1 MNLNFPPTLTPQ
13 VLNRLPP
20 RFRLLTTGFSKSPT
34 GHGPC
39 LKRDDSEGSW
49 VCFPGSKS
57 TFFFGGGDDM
67 LPDDPGFF
75 SCLMWQDFFEKW
87 KIIGEYIYYIILYY
101 TYMHWALMRLS
112 WGIFMESIRKQGN
125 WWKRS
130 IATQW
135 LGWGNSQIVRQL
147 AKNRSTNI
155 TWTFQK
161 ESCTVVDRWAFNL
174 ADLDICI

>member
-1 MNLNFPPTLTPQ
+1 MLMNLNFPPTLTRQ
-13 VLNRLPP
+13 VLNSLPP

-49 VCFPGSKS
+49 FCFPGSKS
-57 TFFFGGGDDM
+57 TWFFWGDNM
-67 LPDDPGFF
+67 LPDDPGIWMPHVTGNFRN
-75 SCLMWQDFFEKW
+75 MENHWR
-87 KIIGEYIYYIILYY
+87 IYIYY

-125 WWKRS
+125 WLRWKRS

-135 LGWGNSQIVRQL
+135 LGWGNSQIVW
-147 AKNRSTNI
+147 AARSTA
-155 TWTFQK
+155 
-161 ESCTVVDRWAFNL
+161 SCQYHLNFPKGKL
-174 ADLDICI
+174 